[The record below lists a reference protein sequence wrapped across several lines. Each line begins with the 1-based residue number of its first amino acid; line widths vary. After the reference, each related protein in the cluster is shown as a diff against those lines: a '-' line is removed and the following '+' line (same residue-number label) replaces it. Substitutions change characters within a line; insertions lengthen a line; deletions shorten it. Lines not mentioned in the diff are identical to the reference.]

1 MLPPQTL
8 MSVMTAVINASMSA
22 RTQSV
27 AFCAPVEM
35 DMSLTVTEFP
45 VEVSERF
52 ALSASKMAVYI
63 QEAQ

>member
-1 MLPPQTL
+1 
-8 MSVMTAVINASMSA
+8 MTAVINASMSA